1 MSATIYKAFNTNCLS
16 NSIVEGVSKSSF
28 QCGRECIK
36 IMKDAKKG
44 CVAAQPCLTPGS
56 AAPRPVQAY
65 LTHTKRPRRGRTY
78 LCTGSYSPTY
88 GDGIAM
94 ILSTPGSA
102 PLRSPRPALSI
113 IGQLR
118 SPSLYFDTLSIWLDK
133 LLILNVLYVVANIET
148 RHATSLL
155 MAKSHFDTPS
165 ASYNGILRTF
175 ISLFVCRVELLVVVP

>member
-1 MSATIYKAFNTNCLS
+1 MSATTYKAFNTNCLS

-44 CVAAQPCLTPGS
+44 CVAAQPCLTPGE
-56 AAPRPVQAY
+56 AQPNPVQAY

-133 LLILNVLYVVANIET
+133 LLILNVLYVVP
-148 RHATSLL
+148 TSRRGTPRLYSWQNRIL
-155 MAKSHFDTPS
+155 IHPLHHTMAFCGHSSHF
-165 ASYNGILRTF
+165 
-175 ISLFVCRVELLVVVP
+175 LFAGLNCLS